1 MKSQNGMSHIA
12 WILAIVVI
20 IGLVICALFF
30 SKIKLEDEVL
40 KMYET
45 DMLLIQGKVKVLS
58 KEAIVE
64 GNDDGLKGKKIEE
77 NLENETIKKLLE
89 DSVISKE
96 EKDFSKYYIID
107 KQTLDEMGLTDVK
120 IRDGFYIVNYNTD
133 EIIYAKGITIE
144 NNTYYKLTEIKEANS
159 KKENQNEVINETTNE
174 TTTENETNE
183 VRRLRPSWLTW

>member
-20 IGLVICALFF
+20 IGLVLCALFF
-30 SKIKLEDEVL
+30 SKTKLEDEVL

-58 KEAIVE
+58 KEAIVK

-77 NLENETIKKLLE
+77 NLEDETIKKLLE
-89 DSVISKE
+89 DGVISKE

-174 TTTENETNE
+174 TTTENETTE
-183 VRRLRPSWLTW
+183 ESEE

>member
-1 MKSQNGMSHIA
+1 MKNQKGMSHTA
-12 WILAIVVI
+12 CILAIVVI

-30 SKIKLEDEVL
+30 SKNKLEDEVL

-58 KEAIVE
+58 KEAIVK
-64 GNDDGLKGKKIEE
+64 GNDDDLKGKKIEE
-77 NLENETIKKLLE
+77 NLEDETIKKLLE
-89 DSVISKE
+89 DGIISKE

-107 KQTLDEMGLTDVK
+107 KQILDEIGLTDVK

-159 KKENQNEVINETTNE
+159 KKEKQNEVVNEENNIAS
-174 TTTENETNE
+174 ENETVEENE
-183 VRRLRPSWLTW
+183 E

>member
-58 KEAIVE
+58 KEAIVK

-77 NLENETIKKLLE
+77 NL
-89 DSVISKE
+89 
-96 EKDFSKYYIID
+96 
-107 KQTLDEMGLTDVK
+107 
-120 IRDGFYIVNYNTD
+120 
-133 EIIYAKGITIE
+133 
-144 NNTYYKLTEIKEANS
+144 
-159 KKENQNEVINETTNE
+159 
-174 TTTENETNE
+174 
-183 VRRLRPSWLTW
+183 

>member
-1 MKSQNGMSHIA
+1 MKNQKGMSHIA
-12 WILAIVVI
+12 CILAIVVI

-30 SKIKLEDEVL
+30 SKNKLEDEVL

-58 KEAIVE
+58 KEAIVK
-64 GNDDGLKGKKIEE
+64 GNDDDLKGKKIEE
-77 NLENETIKKLLE
+77 NLEDETIKKLLE
-89 DSVISKE
+89 DGIISKE

-107 KQTLDEMGLTDVK
+107 KQILDEIGLTDVK

-159 KKENQNEVINETTNE
+159 KKEKQNEVVNEENNIAS
-174 TTTENETNE
+174 ENETVEENE
-183 VRRLRPSWLTW
+183 E

>member
-1 MKSQNGMSHIA
+1 MKSQKGMSHIVWA
-12 WILAIVVI
+12 IAIVVI

-45 DMLLIQGKVKVLS
+45 DMLLIQGKVKILS
-58 KEAIVE
+58 NEATIK
-64 GNDDGLKGKKIEE
+64 GDDDGLKGKKIEE
-77 NLENETIKKLLE
+77 NLEDETIKKLLE

-107 KQTLDEMGLTDVK
+107 KQTLDEMGLIDVK

-144 NNTYYKLTEIKEANS
+144 DNTYYKLTEIKEVNS
-159 KKENQNEVINETTNE
+159 KKENQNEIVNE
-174 TTTENETNE
+174 TENEVIE
-183 VRRLRPSWLTW
+183 EDK

>member
-12 WILAIVVI
+12 WVLAIIVI
-20 IGLVICALFF
+20 LGLVICALFF

-58 KEAIVE
+58 KEAIVK
-64 GNDDGLKGKKIEE
+64 GNDDDLKGKKIEE
-77 NLENETIKKLLE
+77 NLEDETIKKLLE
-89 DSVISKE
+89 DGIISKE

-159 KKENQNEVINETTNE
+159 KKEKENEVVNEENNIAS
-174 TTTENETNE
+174 ENETVEENE
-183 VRRLRPSWLTW
+183 E

>member
-1 MKSQNGMSHIA
+1 MENQKGMSHIA
-12 WILAIVVI
+12 CILAIVVI
-20 IGLVICALFF
+20 VGLVICALFF
-30 SKIKLEDEVL
+30 SKNKLEDEVL

-58 KEAIVE
+58 KEAIVK
-64 GNDDGLKGKKIEE
+64 GNDDDLKGKKIEE
-77 NLENETIKKLLE
+77 NLEDETIKKLLE
-89 DSVISKE
+89 EGIISKE

-159 KKENQNEVINETTNE
+159 KKEKQNEVVNEENNIASE
-174 TTTENETNE
+174 NVEENEE
-183 VRRLRPSWLTW
+183 

>member
-1 MKSQNGMSHIA
+1 MKNQKGMSHIA
-12 WILAIVVI
+12 CILAIVVI

-30 SKIKLEDEVL
+30 SKNKLEDEVL

-58 KEAIVE
+58 KEAIVK
-64 GNDDGLKGKKIEE
+64 GNDDDLKGKKIEE
-77 NLENETIKKLLE
+77 NLEDETIKKLLE
-89 DSVISKE
+89 DGIISKE

-107 KQTLDEMGLTDVK
+107 KQTLYEIGLTDVK

-144 NNTYYKLTEIKEANS
+144 NDTYYKLTEIKEANS
-159 KKENQNEVINETTNE
+159 KKEKQNEVVNEENNTAS
-174 TTTENETNE
+174 ENETVEENE
-183 VRRLRPSWLTW
+183 E